1 MFHSNF
7 HFLFIQFFV
16 LSLGGWSGVF
26 SRFHYYISLRSSIIF
41 CYLSRDIYLSVGI
54 SFSLSTV
61 SEVSCGE
68 FLEAFLISFAILLLI
83 KSPFGTVV
91 FWIALFETVVC
102 TWSRGYWRLAN
113 ILGLYLL
120 FKILL
125 IFWPGFLSI
134 FLAKDKD
141 AKGKIFISSL

>member
-1 MFHSNF
+1 M
-7 HFLFIQFFV
+7 
-16 LSLGGWSGVF
+16 
-26 SRFHYYISLRSSIIF
+26 
-41 CYLSRDIYLSVGI
+41 SRDIYLSVGI

-68 FLEAFLISFAILLLI
+68 FLEAFLISLATLLLI

-102 TWSRGYWRLAN
+102 TWSGGYWRLAN

-125 IFWPGFLSI
+125 IFWPRFLSI

-141 AKGKIFISSL
+141 PKGKIFISSL